1 MFKSNQELLQAT
13 RDLTAALEKHG
24 NASAARELRDG
35 MAAINGLT
43 DGWAAFLESVQR
55 QGHPLVR
62 ARRRPAIAAQRDRR
76 GGLPGGL
83 SAQGQAVV
91 EGLVT
96 RAHEP
101 AV

>member
-55 QGHPLVR
+55 VKAIHSSELDAGQRSLLNAIDEAAYQAVYRRR
-62 ARRRPAIAAQRDRR
+62 ARPWWK
-76 GGLPGGL
+76 
-83 SAQGQAVV
+83 VW
-91 EGLVT
+91 
-96 RAHEP
+96 
-101 AV
+101 